1 MNCAAKGR
9 QMSHSV
15 WQHSVW
21 QHVVDSEGSARAGK
35 PELRKQQHRT
45 RRLPSAAHPVITA
58 R

>member
-1 MNCAAKGR
+1 VNCAAMGG
-9 QMSHSV
+9 QMS
-15 WQHSVW
+15 QSVW